1 MEGVAC
7 LLLPGTAYNINN
19 APENKVENNHIS
31 VHTMKEYKNFS
42 SVPLKEGQQDTER
55 TRMER
60 WEEANGI
67 LLKSLPLKEWV
78 EVVSRMLCMTE
89 RECEQWW
96 WHMGGGLEGGQQHS
110 NPTMAEE
117 ETQPVNTSHS
127 PTEYNDEL
135 ECSSKGK
142 VGETDDKQCSNK
154 EMFVTGLFIACFHI
168 EAGSRK
174 FVDYAEMMLTD
185 VGEYISPYLKAFYNA
200 IRDMPEMSQFVKDM
214 DTYHT
219 VCGMDIHA
227 IKIYMDEGYG
237 REELRNI
244 PLPLS
249 HDDYCD
255 LKALRTKS
263 RAAYYHLTHGHEFD
277 ALRTEVYDRIEREV
291 MKNWPASKYSRE
303 DLLNMKMPIS
313 DEVYQ
318 DLKTL
323 EERDESSF
331 YWLTHGNA
339 LRNMRMYV
347 LNRMGEDEVG
357 K

>member
-1 MEGVAC
+1 
-7 LLLPGTAYNINN
+7 
-19 APENKVENNHIS
+19 
-31 VHTMKEYKNFS
+31 MKEYKDYR
-42 SVPLKEGQQDTER
+42 SVPLKEGQNDTER

-67 LLKSLPLKEWV
+67 LLKSLPQKEWI
-78 EVVSRMLCMTE
+78 EVVSRILCMTE

-96 WHMGGGLEGGQQHS
+96 WSMGCGVEGSQQQNS
-110 NPTMAEE
+110 RTVAEE

-127 PTEYNDEL
+127 HTECNDDMDESRNGKEDEMDSEL
-135 ECSSKGK
+135 YRK
-142 VGETDDKQCSNK
+142 K
-154 EMFVTGLFIACFHI
+154 EMFVNGLLIACFHI
-168 EAGSRK
+168 EAGSEK

-200 IRDMPEMSQFVKDM
+200 IRDMPEMAEYVKDM
-214 DTYHT
+214 DTYQT
-219 VCGMDIHA
+219 VCGMDINA
-227 IKIYMDEGYG
+227 IKIYMDEGYS
-237 REELRNI
+237 REDVRNI
-244 PLPLS
+244 PLPLL

-347 LNRMGEDEVG
+347 LNRMGEEEVG